1 MTDHE
6 RTEGLI
12 GRWQGGYRPDNGP
25 DENHYVIDR
34 REDGTY
40 TKTMIDIFHED
51 RKFSAATLDGRWKV
65 EDDELSEES
74 DSEGENRYKILLI
87 DENEFH
93 SQWLDGGHPDPYV
106 FEEERTDL
114 PDLPD
119 PPEDYEEW

>member
-1 MTDHE
+1 MTDVE

-12 GRWQGGYRPDNGP
+12 GRWQGTYRPDNGN
-25 DENHYVIDR
+25 EESYYVIER
-34 REDGTY
+34 REDGSFV
-40 TKTMIDIFHED
+40 KASIDLVHDE
-51 RKFSAATLDGRWKV
+51 KKYSATDLEGRWRV
-65 EDDELSEES
+65 EDDELVEES
-74 DSEGENRYKILLI
+74 DFEGENRYKILLI

-93 SQWLDGGHPDPYV
+93 SQWLDAGHPDPYV